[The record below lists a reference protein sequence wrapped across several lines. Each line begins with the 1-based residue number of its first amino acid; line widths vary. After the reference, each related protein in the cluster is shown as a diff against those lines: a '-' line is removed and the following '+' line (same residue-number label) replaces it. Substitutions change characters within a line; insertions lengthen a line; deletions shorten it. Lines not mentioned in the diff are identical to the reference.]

1 MSMATRF
8 PFSGILLLAGTY
20 SSSGWAMDCQ
30 IQRGY
35 AGIEGIAAY
44 TGDSRWQF
52 DDPAFRNNLIA
63 NLYLSSVGRCSLTDS
78 LSVKVQASGEFAI
91 QAHQPGSLEDK
102 RHQGV
107 GILNEAVVSWAAS
120 DSWYIDTGKVRKTSG
135 YLFSVAPLDL
145 LRNVN
150 GNMRSV
156 HVFGLGDRW
165 RNFYAEGAY
174 GISSSWYRSEGTYTL
189 AAFPRLKRNDQLREV
204 GSEWDDV
211 LRTNSTDRYYAS
223 YTATGLKTFNPTFS
237 ILTGNQKTLALGASG
252 NLTDNL
258 ILSVEGSVSQGQ
270 TWRHL
275 DTAAVAGAQQEPYKI
290 RGNGVQ
296 GDIGVGLR
304 YTSTAQTEYG
314 AEYYGQSQGYSRSQ
328 WQGNFDTIRF
338 FNSNYGRQLPVSEP
352 YSRMMAAETD
362 NVGRGGNLLGKHYLT
377 LYTRTNKEQV
387 GNLDWSLS
395 GMVNLVDGSHVLN
408 LHLSTPLKNN
418 IEVYT
423 GVAAS
428 IGSKESEFGTFG
440 EKGNM
445 YAGMR
450 INW

>member
-1 MSMATRF
+1 MV
-8 PFSGILLLAGTY
+8 LLAGTY
-20 SSSGWAMDCQ
+20 SVGGWAVECQ

-44 TGDSRWQF
+44 SADSLWQF
-52 DDPAFRNNLIA
+52 DDPAFRNNVIA
-63 NLYLSSVGRCSLTDS
+63 NLYLSGVGRCTLTDS
-78 LSVKVQASGEFAI
+78 LSVKVQASGEYAL

-102 RHQGV
+102 RHQGL
-107 GILNEAVVSWAAS
+107 GILNEAVVSWAAG
-120 DSWYIDTGKVRKTSG
+120 DSWFIDAGKVRKTSG

-145 LRNVN
+145 LRNVS

-156 HVFGLGDRW
+156 RVFGLGDRW
-165 RNFYAEGAY
+165 RNFYDEGAY
-174 GISSSWYRSEGTYTL
+174 GVSSSLYRNEGTYTL
-189 AAFPRLKRNDQLREV
+189 AAFPRLKRNDQRRDA
-204 GSEWDDV
+204 GSEWDAI

-223 YTATGLKTFNPTFS
+223 YTATGLKAFNPTFS

-275 DTAAVAGAQQEPYKI
+275 DTAAVAGAEQEPYKI
-290 RGNGVQ
+290 RANGVQ

-304 YTSTAQTEYG
+304 YTTDEQTEYG

-328 WQGNFDTIRF
+328 WQDNFDTIRF
-338 FNSNYGRQLPVSEP
+338 FNSGYGRQLPVAQQ

-387 GNLDWSLS
+387 GSLDWSVS
-395 GMVNLVDGSHVLN
+395 GMVNLVDGSNVLN
-408 LHLSTPLKNN
+408 LHLSTPLTHNV
-418 IEVYT
+418 EAYS

-428 IGSKESEFGTFG
+428 FGSQESEFGTFG
-440 EKGNM
+440 EKGTI